1 MINVIRLIFNGQIDS
16 NDQLVISLNFQKE
29 MFAAKVDG
37 GTGGGGIGIGGV
49 AGGAGGADKE
59 RKLSNS
65 SATGSMK
72 SKWVKAFKGI
82 KGKQEDDVSDPR

>member
-1 MINVIRLIFNGQIDS
+1 
-16 NDQLVISLNFQKE
+16 

-37 GTGGGGIGIGGV
+37 GTGGGGIG
-49 AGGAGGADKE
+49 AGGLGVGGTDKE

-65 SATGSMK
+65 SATSMK

-82 KGKQEDDVSDPR
+82 KKTNEDDVSDPR

>member
-1 MINVIRLIFNGQIDS
+1 MDNNIKPRNVIYLITWIYRF
-16 NDQLVISLNFQKE
+16 LFFLQKE

-37 GTGGGGIGIGGV
+37 GSGGGAI
-49 AGGAGGADKE
+49 GAGGVGGGMGASDKE

-65 SATGSMK
+65 SGTGIK

-82 KGKQEDDVSDPR
+82 KKTNEDDVSEPR

>member
-1 MINVIRLIFNGQIDS
+1 
-16 NDQLVISLNFQKE
+16 

-37 GTGGGGIGIGGV
+37 GSGGGGIGAGGVGGGIGGS
-49 AGGAGGADKE
+49 DKE

-65 SATGSMK
+65 SATSMK

-82 KGKQEDDVSDPR
+82 KKTNEDDVVDPR

>member
-1 MINVIRLIFNGQIDS
+1 
-16 NDQLVISLNFQKE
+16 

-37 GTGGGGIGIGGV
+37 GSGGGGGVGIGG
-49 AGGAGGADKE
+49 AAAAIAGADKE

-65 SATGSMK
+65 SATGTMK